1 MCALCGPFWPSSITV
16 IEFPAA
22 IPPSGEILG
31 QAPPALQ
38 ACPSQGIKLSGRGAS
53 VLGLINR
60 LFYPG
65 AVTGQG
71 QTGREVMV
79 PNIEVSHKHLPS
91 KPSGIQGQLWALC
104 PPRRSAKSATPH
116 LLLPSPH
123 YGSPPFFSPVTPL
136 LSSIKERGYIFKVDT
151 PHNIGHVIYPSDS
164 QLLLL

>member
-16 IEFPAA
+16 IEFLAVT
-22 IPPSGEILG
+22 PPSREIL
-31 QAPPALQ
+31 ARHRLLSKPV
-38 ACPSQGIKLSGRGAS
+38 PSQEIKLSGRGAS

-71 QTGREVMV
+71 QTGWEVMV

-91 KPSGIQGQLWALC
+91 KPSGIQGQLWAHC

-136 LSSIKERGYIFKVDT
+136 LSSIRKGGTFSK
-151 PHNIGHVIYPSDS
+151 
-164 QLLLL
+164 